1 METPVIPLL
10 QQVHIG
16 LGPNGYAPVTSAVT
30 ADGTACARQYGQL
43 MDNLLRLCPG
53 HVWPKDSYKAN
64 CPSPILVNQ
73 RHQGHLERL
82 HEALTSAITD
92 IVQRWW
98 SDTEANFPQRMPL
111 AKDEEEL
118 LRWLD
123 DQVSRGK
130 AMPFSSCRG
139 SWRPDFL
146 IKDSPPVFREAA
158 ANGEPGEGEVFC
170 ITEINARFSF
180 NGFMH
185 EALGQEALDDMGLH
199 QLGLASATNSAQLL
213 DGLMQLFQPE
223 LPLHLLRGEELG
235 MDIHM
240 FVNVMRRRRPGLT
253 MRPITPADLRLVP
266 DPEGKTGFKL
276 CCVVGK
282 ADQSAASSTTEAGEL
297 VEEIHQLGLELHQ
310 RELAGLEPEMLRQ
323 ISLRCFN
330 DMRTVLLVHDKR
342 MLGVVKQ
349 ELDRLVSRGVLSPAQ
364 ARVLDAGIADTMIP
378 GSREMNELLRLAQKD
393 PDSRNQYLLKPV
405 RGGKGAGIVFG
416 DEMNPHEW
424 VAALERLQ
432 GTVLVPGVSC
442 VVQRRINPR
451 LYDVVVKESDSRA
464 RYPLVGT
471 YHVVH
476 GKLLGL
482 GVWRTGPDRIC
493 AISTGGAWMCSVI
506 RQD

>member
-1 METPVIPLL
+1 MSL

-16 LGPNGYAPVTSAVT
+16 LGRNGFEPVGSAVAA
-30 ADGTACARQYGQL
+30 ADETACANRQYSQL
-43 MDNLLRLCPG
+43 MDNLLRLCPQ
-53 HVWPKDSYKAN
+53 HAWPKSSYKAM

-73 RHQGHLERL
+73 QHQGHLESL
-82 HEALTSAITD
+82 HEALTSAVTD

-98 SDTEANFPQRMPL
+98 SDKEADFPQRMPL
-111 AKDEEEL
+111 ARDEEDM

-123 DQVSRGK
+123 DQVSRGRM
-130 AMPFSSCRG
+130 APFSSCRG

-146 IKDSPPVFREAA
+146 VKDGAA
-158 ANGEPGEGEVFC
+158 GEGEVFC

-185 EALGQEALDDMGLH
+185 EALGQEALDEMGLGQH
-199 QLGLASATNSAQLL
+199 GLAGATDTAKLL
-213 DGLMQLFQPE
+213 GGLMQLVQPRI
-223 LPLHLLRGEELG
+223 PLHLLRGEEPG

-240 FVNVMRRRRPGLT
+240 FVNVMQRRSGLT
-253 MRPITPADLRLVP
+253 VRPVTPADLRLVP
-266 DPEGKTGFKL
+266 GPDGSGLKL
-276 CCVVGK
+276 CCAVGNGP
-282 ADQSAASSTTEAGEL
+282 DETTAAVSWTTEAGEL

-310 RELAGLEPEMLRQ
+310 RELARLEPEMLRQ

-349 ELDRLVSRGVLSPAQ
+349 ELGRLVRRRVLSPAQ
-364 ARVLDAGIADTMIP
+364 ARVLDAGIADTAIP
-378 GSREMNELLRLAQKD
+378 GSAEMSALLDLCRQDPELR
-393 PDSRNQYLLKPV
+393 RHHLLKPV

-416 DEMNPHEW
+416 DELSPGEW

-432 GTVLVPGVSC
+432 TSLPVPGVSC
-442 VVQRRINPR
+442 VVQRRIHPR
-451 LYDVVVKESDSRA
+451 LYDVVLKPSGDKA
-464 RYPLVGT
+464 RHPLVGT
-471 YHVVH
+471 YHAVH

-493 AISTGGAWMCSVI
+493 AISTGGAWMCSVTSA
-506 RQD
+506 RQH